1 MALEVKCPLCG
12 AVIEGADEDALVA
25 NADAHGDAE
34 HQMRAPRFMIVGA
47 AKHVETE
54 AGE

>member
-12 AVIEGADEDALVA
+12 TVITGADEDTLVA

-47 AKHVETE
+47 AKHVDD
-54 AGE
+54 

>member
-12 AVIEGADEDALVA
+12 TVIEGADEDTLVA

-54 AGE
+54 GGE